1 VCGIEEKPTVEGARD
16 RGGRCGITFRMHCL
30 CRQQGVDFMKKAYDF
45 SKLKEI
51 KNPYAGK
58 KKAVG
63 INLSPEVVDYFKG
76 LAEETGLPYQKLI
89 DLYLLDCA
97 KKRKKLM
104 MKWVA

>member
-1 VCGIEEKPTVEGARD
+1 
-16 RGGRCGITFRMHCL
+16 
-30 CRQQGVDFMKKAYDF
+30 MKKEYYF
-45 SKLKEI
+45 SRLKEV
-51 KNPYAGK
+51 KNRYAGK

-63 INLSPEVVDYFKG
+63 INLSPEVIDYFKG

-97 KKRKKLM
+97 KKHRKPT

>member
-1 VCGIEEKPTVEGARD
+1 
-16 RGGRCGITFRMHCL
+16 
-30 CRQQGVDFMKKAYDF
+30 MKKEYDF
-45 SKLKEI
+45 GKLKEL
-51 KNPYAGK
+51 KKPYSRK

-63 INLSPEVVDYFKG
+63 INLSPEVVDYFKR

-97 KKRKKLM
+97 RTRKKPD

>member
-1 VCGIEEKPTVEGARD
+1 VGSKWKDHRKNRKGWVTRELRD
-16 RGGRCGITFRMHCL
+16 CHRP
-30 CRQQGVDFMKKAYDF
+30 D
-45 SKLKEI
+45 
-51 KNPYAGK
+51 AGK

-97 KKRKKLM
+97 RKRKRLT